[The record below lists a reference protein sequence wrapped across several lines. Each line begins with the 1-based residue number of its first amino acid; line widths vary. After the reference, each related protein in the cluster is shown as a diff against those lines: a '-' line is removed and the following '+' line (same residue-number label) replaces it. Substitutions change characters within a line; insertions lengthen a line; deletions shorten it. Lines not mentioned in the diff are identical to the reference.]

1 MNSKKLSPSKINPRK
16 LLGGSSFAKKTT
28 NISEKL
34 KEDSITISKNN
45 LDIIKGQ
52 VFEIKNL
59 VTNLTTLK
67 KNKLKTQRAETEKQ
81 KFGEREKELEKKKKP
96 EDNKIKLP
104 QAPKLGFLD
113 IVKRFV
119 VNTLIGFVVVRLI
132 KHLPKLI
139 EVAKFVGGAM
149 DFITNVGGN
158 LLNGLA
164 TFVQKGYEAYDF
176 TRNTLKSFGGDNA
189 LKLFDGFNDAL
200 GGIVTAALA
209 ASFAIFD
216 MAGGG
221 SGRGER
227 PGKGSEF
234 KDPRKGFKGKQ
245 GWNLSWE
252 RATNPSRGLSH
263 LNADRDIMKRY
274 FQRYGRDKFIQRF
287 GKEGLEALPGGLGRG
302 ALQQGARNAFV
313 GLAGKSGAK
322 AVLKFVKPLVNKI
335 PIIGGLIEFGLS
347 WALGEPV
354 GKAAFRGIGS
364 ILLGG
369 IGTAI
374 GGPIGAFIGAAAGGE
389 VGGALY
395 DLFFGNKKPSKQK
408 VAKAAG
414 GGQPATRGGKLVG
427 GAPKRTAP
435 KSKAKRQISIQSTQ
449 LKPGANIGGK
459 KNIENV
465 FPKSEKK
472 DQVSPLDYIEKSY
485 KNTNQDRLFGPLLN
499 LQTKSLVGQ
508 KPGKVDYTNAA
519 QGLSN
524 WMTMT
529 FSDEILRT
537 GAVYAAG
544 GGEINAEMLSKK
556 SGDMTDAIA
565 KSLEDS
571 ISKRMDDNIQDLMK
585 QMGLKPVGREEMIQ
599 DNIREGT
606 EGGDLETAG
615 GAVSASE
622 LYKEIGAN
630 LEQWDIFRNSIA
642 LIESGGKYGTP
653 GGSGKHYDGR
663 YQMGEAAKKDGSK
676 VAGVPYPGHSS
687 DPNAHVRVS
696 FRNNPQLQET
706 IFTGF
711 TLANHRYLM
720 RNPKYKS
727 ASVERKLQILGYAH
741 NQGMGG
747 AENWLNT
754 GVVGADGFGTKGTKY
769 TDLIAKNFKAKKSGG
784 RMELAQ
790 GAISIPTGIS
800 GKVGSFGVM
809 DPTPNSRPGSRGST
823 GYASDSGLDII
834 GKTGDSVVSPVDGTL
849 LYSEEGHTSWKDDSN
864 PDMPGHQQQH
874 SFLIQLSKPFKYGG
888 KNVKYAYGTHLSS
901 LGSSFANKSGVP
913 IKSGQFIG
921 RMGVANKVPHL
932 HLGLLQ
938 NRAQSSPSDWLSN
951 VEVKQV
957 LTGSRFHGGEITTEG
972 AYNLHKGEVVI
983 DFDTRKLFG
992 IDFLMDLNSVENK
1005 SQLKQKVGSLIDHL
1019 SHIAGY
1025 EMGGQQEIVVEQP
1038 EPEIVYITTPVPI
1051 GGGVMVAGGSSG
1063 GSDFAEGLY
1072 AHG

>member
-1 MNSKKLSPSKINPRK
+1 MNPKKLSPSKINPRK

-34 KEDSITISKNN
+34 KEDSITVSKNN
-45 LDIIKGQ
+45 LNIIKGQ

-67 KNKLKTQRAETEKQ
+67 KNKLKTQRTETEKQ

-149 DFITNVGGN
+149 DFITNVGGK

-216 MAGGG
+216 MAGGD
-221 SGRGER
+221 SRDAPGRGGGR
-227 PGKGSEF
+227 PAGGGYKYDS
-234 KDPRKGFKGKQ
+234 KRALIRKKYGDSAAKIYDLEKAKGKNTKQ
-245 GWNLSWE
+245 I
-252 RATNPSRGLSH
+252 T
-263 LNADRDIMKRY
+263 DIIENRY
-274 FQRYGRDKFIQRF
+274 IKKGRIIPQRMTGS
-287 GKEGLEALPGGLGRG
+287 LGGTDVGSKVLGRG
-302 ALQQGARNAFV
+302 IQRAPQRLAIK
-313 GLAGKSGAK
+313 GLTATLGKGGAK
-322 AVLKFVKPLVNKI
+322 TVLKFVKPLVNKI

-395 DLFFGNKKPSKQK
+395 DMFFGNKKPSKQK

-465 FPKSEKK
+465 FPKSK
-472 DQVSPLDYIEKSY
+472 DKNQVSPLDYIEKSY
-485 KNTNQDRLFGPLLN
+485 KNTAQDRLFGPLLN

-544 GGEINAEMLSKK
+544 GGEINADMLSKK

-585 QMGLKPVGREEMIQ
+585 QMGLKPVGREEMIEK
-599 DNIREGT
+599 NIKESQGDEDI
-606 EGGDLETAG
+606 EGGGGLTTGKWGPMLDLISSGEG
-615 GAVSASE
+615 GYESVNPSLRRPQILDMNLNQLLEFKRVS
-622 LYKEIGAN
+622 K
-630 LEQWDIFRNSIA
+630 QRD
-642 LIESGGKYGTP
+642 
-653 GGSGKHYDGR
+653 GGSAALGR
-663 YQMGEAAKKDGSK
+663 YQ
-676 VAGVPYPGHSS
+676 
-687 DPNAHVRVS
+687 
-696 FRNNPQLQET
+696 FINPQLAYQLAGLDPSEKFTPANQDKMAVAYLEKKRRGKEWIQGKITTREYIEDLAREWGAFRSYSGYVLPGNSGKIGPEKIEAALNKVKKGGYSPQEISGLNLPAT
-706 IFTGF
+706 SRAQSLSRGSITSYFGSKESF
-711 TLANHRYLM
+711 
-720 RNPKYKS
+720 
-727 ASVERKLQILGYAH
+727 RKKGHEGVDIGL
-741 NQGMGG
+741 NQGTPLSFKMKGSVLNSFKTSSTDREAGG
-747 AENWLNT
+747 GYGSYMDVKLEN
-754 GVVGADGFGTKGTKY
+754 GTI
-769 TDLIAKNFKAKKSGG
+769 L
-784 RMELAQ
+784 RLAHLSK
-790 GAISIPTGIS
+790 I
-800 GKVGSFGVM
+800 F
-809 DPTPNSRPGSRGST
+809 PGSRFGPGNVIALSGGQPGAPGS
-823 GYASDSGLDII
+823 GRSG
-834 GKTGDSVVSPVDGTL
+834 G
-849 LYSEEGHTSWKDDSN
+849 
-864 PDMPGHQQQH
+864 
-874 SFLIQLSKPFKYGG
+874 
-888 KNVKYAYGTHLSS
+888 
-901 LGSSFANKSGVP
+901 
-913 IKSGQFIG
+913 
-921 RMGVANKVPHL
+921 PHL
-932 HLGLLQ
+932 HLEQHSAKLGTEETLKGKLDPVKYGGFGLVQ
-938 NRAQSSPSDWLSN
+938 
-951 VEVKQV
+951 
-957 LTGSRFHGGEITTEG
+957 TGGIISRFHGGIIPKDG
-972 AYNLHKGEVVI
+972 KYNLHKGEFVI
-983 DFDTRKLFG
+983 DPDSTKNFG
-992 IDFLMDLNSVENK
+992 KSFLATINSIENQT
-1005 SQLKQKVGSLIDHL
+1005 QLKQKVGSLIGYL

-1025 EMGGQQEIVVEQP
+1025 ELGGQQEIEVEPQ
-1038 EPEIVYITTPVPI
+1038 IVYVESQKGIPVPV
-1051 GGGVMVAGGSSG
+1051 GGGGYSGSGSG
-1063 GSDFAEGLY
+1063 EDYSQELSRIG
-1072 AHG
+1072 